1 MHLAS
6 IQSISNITPIRNADA
21 IVLAKVLGY
30 NCVIQKDSSQI
41 NDLVVFVSPDT
52 IMPADERWAFL
63 EKYDW
68 RVKLMKLRGVY
79 SQGLVFPLS
88 KFPNIDPNKVVVGQ
102 DVTLEVGVTKYN
114 KPAPKD
120 LNAKGAFPGWLRKTD
135 EPNLLGVPHWIEQY
149 RGKNVVIT
157 LKMDGQSGTF
167 FFDKGEFGVC
177 SRNLELKDGNNTFWN
192 MAREFQ
198 IEPKLT
204 RFANLLKL
212 GNKLQELPRV
222 AIQAE
227 VYGPGI
233 QGNKMGAPNNAISV
247 FNLYNGDDM
256 EYCHYPWLKTFT
268 EEYQLPAAE
277 VIYEGVFDFSL
288 EQLQELAN
296 KQVYANGAP
305 AEGIV
310 IRSVLE
316 EITPEGTRL
325 SSKVISE
332 KYLAKHGE

>member
-1 MHLAS
+1 MKLAT
-6 IQSISNITPIRNADA
+6 IEKITNLTPVPNADSLSKA
-21 IVLAKVLGY
+21 QVLGFQS
-30 NCVIQKDSSQI
+30 VVKKDEFSTGE
-41 NDLVVFVSPDT
+41 LAVFIMPDT

-79 SQGLVFPLS
+79 SQGLIFPIS
-88 KFPNIDPNKVVVGQ
+88 KFPNIDPNKAVVGQ

-149 RGKNVVIT
+149 KGKDVVIT

-192 MAREFQ
+192 MAREYQ
-198 IEPKLT
+198 IAPKLT

-212 GNKLQELPRV
+212 GNKLPELPRV

-256 EYCHYPWLKTFT
+256 EYCHYPWLKTVC

-296 KQVYANGAP
+296 KQVYSNGAP

-310 IRSVLE
+310 IRPVME
-316 EITPEGTRL
+316 ERTPEGERL
-325 SSKVISE
+325 SAKVISE
-332 KYLAKHGE
+332 KYMAKHGE